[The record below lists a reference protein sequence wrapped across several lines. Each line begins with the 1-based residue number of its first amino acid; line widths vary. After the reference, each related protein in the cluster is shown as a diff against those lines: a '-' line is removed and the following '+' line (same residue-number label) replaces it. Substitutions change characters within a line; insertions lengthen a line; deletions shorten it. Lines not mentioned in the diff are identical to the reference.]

1 MNIEEAH
8 IIASGIDK
16 ELVMSEMYINN
27 WVKIVTSARRMLY
40 CVSDN

>member
-27 WVKIVTSARRMLY
+27 WVKIVTSA
-40 CVSDN
+40 S

>member
-16 ELVMSEMYINN
+16 ELVMSEMYIKN
-27 WVKIVTSARRMLY
+27 WVKIVTSA
-40 CVSDN
+40 S